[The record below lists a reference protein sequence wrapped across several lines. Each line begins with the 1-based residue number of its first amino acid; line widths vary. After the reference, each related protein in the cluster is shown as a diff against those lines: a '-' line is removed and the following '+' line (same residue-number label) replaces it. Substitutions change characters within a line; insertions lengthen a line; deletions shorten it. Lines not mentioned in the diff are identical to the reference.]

1 MDFSWGF
8 QVSLS
13 SGRRSRKRRVMG
25 ACVSNSASMDWARD
39 GAADWVATASATG
52 MGMILLGELALGMR
66 FAGGHNCIQF
76 FRPLKR
82 APAFGLDSSPQA
94 CAWGYLLAPAH
105 AGTVYGLD
113 CSAY

>member
-1 MDFSWGF
+1 
-8 QVSLS
+8 
-13 SGRRSRKRRVMG
+13 
-25 ACVSNSASMDWARD
+25 
-39 GAADWVATASATG
+39 
-52 MGMILLGELALGMR
+52 MR

-113 CSAY
+113 CSAYDLDFSACLRTCSFMWFQPVVTPFLWSSEMRPKPEWQNLMSVSPSCSLSR